1 MINTKISRRDVV
13 KFAFS
18 VTGIAASVIC
28 FPWQMQFLLAKPS
41 SRNGKKKAK
50 YTPPPVPDNGSPTG
64 RFKGAG
70 SHGPCQADD
79 NAVNKYLL
87 ALVPAK
93 QEGAKT
99 YVWGRMTSKHP
110 TIWFYVP
117 YRSGTYAEF
126 ILQDKE
132 GTEIYRDPKPFVL
145 GSTPGV
151 IGYDIPSIATAKLK
165 PGELYKWFLKVKCN
179 PEGSTDDYV
188 QGWLQWFALDSSIES
203 QLKTAEPLERAWIY
217 AEQGIWY
224 DALNI
229 LAELRYE
236 APENAANATAWN
248 DLLQQVGLSY
258 LSKEPVVQRY
268 SST

>member
-1 MINTKISRRDVV
+1 MINTKISRRNVI

-28 FPWQMQFLLAKPS
+28 SPWQMQVLLAKPS
-41 SRNGKKKAK
+41 HRNVKKKSTF
-50 YTPPPVPDNGSPTG
+50 TPPPIPNNGSPAG
-64 RFKGAG
+64 RCCGAG
-70 SHGPCQADD
+70 SHGPCQADA
-79 NAVNKYLL
+79 NAENKYLTV
-87 ALVPAK
+87 LVPAK
-93 QEGAKT
+93 QEGTKT
-99 YVWGRMTSKHP
+99 YVWGKMTSKHP

-126 ILQDKE
+126 ILQDKG
-132 GTEIYRDPKPFVL
+132 GTEIYRGSNPLK
-145 GSTPGV
+145 STPGV
-151 IGYDIPSIATAKLK
+151 IGYDIPPMTTANLK

-188 QGWLQWFALDSSIES
+188 QGWLQWFALDSSIENE
-203 QLKTAEPLERAWIY
+203 LRTAEPLERAWIY

-236 APENAANATAWN
+236 APENTANATAWN
-248 DLLQQVGLSY
+248 DLLQQVGLSH
-258 LSKEPVVQRY
+258 LSKEAVVDPY
-268 SST
+268 SSA